1 MNLTLLSFLLFLN
14 LSGSKTPNFYPSYLA
29 AKEASKN
36 SQKDLLIFFSKT
48 GCTECESAWSSFE
61 KDQIGTKI
69 FISTMVDAQDF
80 DGAVILDKYGL
91 TSAPSWVILDYQGAL
106 KQKWTGEWKNPHV
119 RPTTPVVEE
128 AKVETPPIKEFKATT
143 VAQKP
148 PTVATSTTTTSVTTS
163 NTTATVVPI
172 ESTPVAS
179 TENAT
184 PPTAQPI
191 VNPIVN
197 TPTSGFV
204 LQAGYFGSE
213 TNAMKLVKDLE
224 SKGFKDYTV
233 KSTSQNG
240 SLFYRVISAVYTSE
254 AEANKIIQALATTGV
269 KATVKKTSEI

>member
-14 LSGSKTPNFYPSYLA
+14 LSGSKTPNFYPSFLA

-48 GCTECESAWSSFE
+48 GCSECESAWSAYE
-61 KDQIGTKI
+61 KDQLATKI
-69 FISTMVDAQDF
+69 FISTMVDAKDF

-91 TSAPSWVILDYQGAL
+91 NDAPSWVILDYQGTM

-119 RPTTPVVEE
+119 RPTTPVVQET
-128 AKVETPPIKEFKATT
+128 KVETPPIKEFKATT
-143 VAQKP
+143 AAQKP
-148 PTVATSTTTTSVTTS
+148 QTVATSNTTTSVTTL
-163 NTTATVVPI
+163 NKEAPVVPV
-172 ESTPVAS
+172 ESAIVAT
-179 TENAT
+179 TEKTT
-184 PPTAQPI
+184 PPSAQPI
-191 VNPIVN
+191 DNPIVN
-197 TPTSGFV
+197 TPISGFV

-233 KSTSQNG
+233 KSTNQNG

-254 AEANKIIQALATTGV
+254 AEANKIIQALANTGV
-269 KATVKKTSEI
+269 KATVKKTTEI